1 MTLPH
6 GIAASRTTC
15 PSRGS
20 GLAGWRGARVRDDP
34 NALTIITQ
42 KLTINFEEDFAY
54 PG

>member
-15 PSRGS
+15 PSRRS
-20 GLAGWRGARVRDDP
+20 GLADWRGTRVRDDP